1 MQSRIMEEAFY
12 ALESA
17 PLVIG
22 ALDTPVPF
30 APPLEN
36 HTVPGLEHVV
46 KALRQVV
53 QG

>member
-1 MQSRIMEEAFY
+1 MEEAFY

-30 APPLEN
+30 APPLEDYTIPN
-36 HTVPGLEHVV
+36 LDHVV